1 MCSWLTDTVTE
12 REEGCAAAAFVPTS
26 AVLVV
31 VERNSAHR
39 DLSALAAALATGPAH
54 VSRVIFFPL
63 YGQ

>member
-1 MCSWLTDTVTE
+1 MCSWLTDAE
-12 REEGCAAAAFVPTS
+12 REGCAAFVQTS

-39 DLSALAAALATGPAH
+39 DRSALAAALATGPAH
-54 VSRVIFFPL
+54 VSRVIFSSL